1 MERTRLY
8 RNGVLVAE
16 NFPASEVSDHLDD
29 PTATVWL
36 DLLSPSEADF
46 ATIRE
51 ELSLHELAV
60 EDVFDRQQ
68 RPKLDRY
75 DTHAFMTAYAVR
87 LDPATGILA
96 TSELAAFIT
105 KHALV
110 TVRHDQDF
118 DMDAVVARW
127 DDSAELAKSG
137 ISYLLHGVVDYV
149 VDGHFEAIQ
158 TLDDEIE
165 ELEDRMFDDR
175 PERADLQRR
184 ALALRK
190 SLVAARRVVL
200 PMREVVNT
208 LMRRDLHLI
217 DEPMQ
222 PYFQDVYD
230 HVLRVTEWTESLRDL
245 VATLRETQ
253 LNIQA
258 NRLNAIMKK
267 VTGWAAIIAV
277 PTAITGFYGQNIPF
291 PGSQQT
297 WGFWTSTALVVAMS
311 GGLYV
316 LFRRRDWL

>member
-1 MERTRLY
+1 MARTRLY

-16 NFPASEVSDHLDD
+16 NFPASDVSDHLHD
-29 PTATVWL
+29 PTAAVWL

-60 EDVFDRQQ
+60 EDVFDRHQ

-87 LDPATGILA
+87 LDPATGTLA

-110 TVRHDQDF
+110 TVRHDEDF

-137 ISYLLHGVVDYV
+137 ISYLLHGLVDYV

-158 TLDDEIE
+158 TLDDQIE

-175 PERADLQRR
+175 PEQADLQRR

-190 SLVAARRVVL
+190 SLVAVRRVVL

-245 VATLRETQ
+245 VTTLRETQ